1 MPDYPDLRGSEEPEL
16 EPTEEHLRRY
26 AEADERFRKEA
37 ELAKKEGE
45 ALPPFP
51 EELWSTEDA

>member
-16 EPTEEHLRRY
+16 EPTEEQLRRY

-37 ELAKKEGE
+37 ERIRKEGE